1 VQAARVSR
9 RALARLPAALMQTTP
24 PITGPTGWPPGRDAV
39 GADDAEQAVRDF
51 AARRDRRPTDVA
63 VPLAWS
69 TADRIEPWPD
79 GASFFPRI
87 AADIRA
93 ATSSVHVLMFGWREG
108 EVGTMLADLLI
119 GKVAEGVAVR
129 VVVDSMG
136 SRPFG
141 AAAPMYERLRQ
152 AGVQVVVNRALP
164 WHRPRGRPGLDD
176 VDWRRRA
183 LGRFD
188 HRKLYVIDGTAAWIG
203 GAGIEDHFADGR
215 FHDVM
220 ARVTGDVVRQ
230 AQAVFLLA
238 FHAHGGAPVRDLG
251 ACFPPQPVPGTIP
264 VVLLQVVPG
273 GFKSATI
280 AIRQLIDEAQSR
292 VDIVNPYLTD
302 ADMIGRIL
310 AAAERGVRV
319 RIVVSE
325 RSNNGPA
332 SAVLRGRYRS
342 LLEAGAAV
350 YELPGV
356 VVHAKVVVADDTV
369 VFGTVNL
376 DAWALYRNYEVA
388 IMARSAET
396 ATLFE
401 QWLVEPDIAASKSGV
416 APTALRGRAVSF
428 FWTKLARIL

>member
-1 VQAARVSR
+1 METRGLTAA
-9 RALARLPAALMQTTP
+9 
-24 PITGPTGWPPGRDAV
+24 GNGWPPGADALA
-39 GADDAEQAVRDF
+39 ADAAEQAVREF
-51 AARRDRRPTDVA
+51 SSRRDLRPVDVA
-63 VPLAWS
+63 VPFAWS
-69 TADRIEPWPD
+69 TADRIVPWSD

-93 ATSSVHVLMFGWREG
+93 ATSSVHILMFGWREG
-108 EVGTMLADLLI
+108 EVGTMLADLLVEKL
-119 GKVAEGVAVR
+119 GEGVGVR

-136 SRPFG
+136 SRAFG
-141 AAAPMYERLRQ
+141 AAAPMFARLRA
-152 AGVQVVVNRALP
+152 AGAHVVVNRAMP
-164 WHRPRGRPGLDD
+164 WHRPGGRPGRAD

-183 LGRFD
+183 VGRVD
-188 HRKLYVIDGTAAWIG
+188 HRKLYVIDGSVVWTG

-230 AQAVFLLA
+230 AQALFLLSFLA
-238 FHAHGGAPVRDLG
+238 RGGPRVPDLG
-251 ACFPPQPVPGTIP
+251 ACFPVQTERGSIP
-264 VVLLQVVPG
+264 VALLQVVPG
-273 GFKSATI
+273 GFNPATT
-280 AIRQLIDEAQSR
+280 AIRELIDGAR
-292 VDIVNPYLTD
+292 TRLDIVNPYVTD

-310 AAAERGVRV
+310 AAARRGVRV

-332 SAVLRGRYRS
+332 SAALRGRYPS
-342 LLEAGAAV
+342 LLAAGAAV
-350 YELPGV
+350 YELPGA

-401 QWLVEPDIAASKSGV
+401 QWLVEPDIAASS
-416 APTALRGRAVSF
+416 AALAQTGIGGRAQSYV
-428 FWTKLARIL
+428 WTKLARLL